1 MKIKVG
7 AKSFAQLNTQTG
19 IFSPVMWREE
29 STSAPITR
37 ATISLR
43 FSESS
48 KGQNV
53 NTTVAVAVP
62 VIQTVGGITTVAGTA
77 RANLSFT
84 NLQYTDAEPA
94 LAYDAIIAALT
105 SLRGNILNETAVG
118 SPAE

>member
-1 MKIKVG
+1 MKIQVG

-29 STSAPITR
+29 SSLAPIAR

-62 VIQTVGGITTVAGTA
+62 VVKTVDGIVTVAGTA

-105 SLRGNILNETAVG
+105 SLRENILGETTVD
-118 SPAE
+118 SPV